1 MSALGRS
8 CAGVGSAIVTIITV
22 MAVAALGSGASAN
35 SQDNKT
41 QTYDGTTVYVL
52 ELDDASTP
60 TGNIITL
67 TADASVSVTA
77 SSSEFESAAT
87 YTQSNSDF
95 TVTLGELSYTQDNT
109 TLNLGVDT
117 DGTTAVTISVSAEDY
132 AKVSEGS
139 SFSATVTSTKEVER
153 LGFKY
158 FSLIIAILFFV
169 FILITCLGIKEK
181 STVDMETA
189 GIGDMFKALI
199 QNDQAMAMVIA
210 IVLVNSATYI
220 TSNLLIYFF
229 KYDLAGTNWQGN
241 YTLFNTFAGGIQ
253 IIAMMAFFPLLRKFF
268 TTMKIFYICVF
279 SAIGGYLI
287 LLVMAF
293 SGTNTVY
300 PFLVPG
306 FFIMAAVGILNVLVT
321 IFLANTVDYG
331 ELKNNRRDESVIFSM
346 QTFVVKLASG
356 LSAFIASIC
365 LTVFNIS
372 DSATTF
378 EAVNGSLVAG
388 LKSYV
393 DGIVSN
399 GATVVSNSSVIGLR
413 FVMTFVP
420 IIGLVIAV
428 IVFAKKYILTE
439 EKLAEI
445 ETELK
450 AKRQ

>member
-1 MSALGRS
+1 M
-8 CAGVGSAIVTIITV
+8 
-22 MAVAALGSGASAN
+22 
-35 SQDNKT
+35 
-41 QTYDGTTVYVL
+41 
-52 ELDDASTP
+52 
-60 TGNIITL
+60 
-67 TADASVSVTA
+67 SVTA

-109 TLNLGVDT
+109 TLNLAVDT

-169 FILITCLGIKEK
+169 FILTTCLGIKEK

-356 LSAFIASIC
+356 IAALAASVSLS
-365 LTVFNIS
+365 VFHIS
-372 DSATTF
+372 ESGNTYDA
-378 EAVNGSLVAG
+378 AANGSLATGLAESVAEIM
-388 LKSYV
+388 K
-393 DGIVSN
+393 N
-399 GATVVSNSSVIGLR
+399 GAPAVSNSSVIGLR
-413 FVMTFVP
+413 FVMTVLP
-420 IIGLVIAV
+420 VAVLAAAVLV
-428 IVFAKKYILTE
+428 FRKRYSLTD

-445 ETELK
+445 SARLAERRKEQVD
-450 AKRQ
+450 RS